1 MTVHD
6 SIKARGTELPLISV
20 IMPVFNTQDFLA
32 VAIESVLNQ
41 TYENFELICVDDGST
56 DESASIIRSYVAKD
70 KRVSLTQ
77 IENHG
82 QGFVR
87 NMAVREIAKGK
98 YIQFLDADD
107 YLDPLTLELAVT
119 RAEND
124 ESDLVVYD
132 WYYFKPMGLTESYV
146 NQDQLFSKLVLEGEE
161 CLKLLEISPFFTVNK
176 LYRKSYL
183 SNNSIV
189 YGEDYIYEDVPFWV
203 KVALNAKKVSTLHSP
218 LYRVTINNASTTKTN
233 LGTDKHC
240 RGFVLA
246 TEEVVRDF
254 KNNPAT
260 NEARYATFLYLMQ
273 KFAYYYNARTPKELK
288 RPFLKSFVDAISQI
302 SIEDLKRDKHLTSY
316 IKANIFSKKRYRK
329 FERLIHYYYVR
340 KPKIKALYEKV
351 KGKAKGALRRLRRLL
366 PKKRK
371 TATPVSRYPRY
382 VKQPIYNDVIL
393 FMGFDHRYTGNSRYL
408 FEEVIKIPTDKKIF
422 FVTNDIR
429 VPLQYRI
436 TPHSDRADRFI
447 ARAKTI
453 VFESWVPLKYTK
465 RPETNWIQ
473 LWHGTPL
480 KKMLYDSNE
489 KSIIEHSPAQ
499 KISKFKDIH
508 RWDFFL
514 TDSPEIDSYFETSFL
529 LPKHKFIHYGYPRV
543 KYLLERRQDEH
554 YIEVTKANYE
564 LPKDKKLVLYL
575 PTWRDYNFRTEEA
588 SFDIDYLLQPDELQ
602 KALGDDYLVIYKD
615 HAFLSKSE
623 LVSYKNY
630 DTAETQELLAVA
642 DFLVSDY
649 SSVIFDA
656 FAANIPVALYCND
669 FVRNEEERGVY
680 KGMWQDISPLLCN
693 SARELSDSIK
703 NYRHDALCAELREK
717 YCYKNTETNSFAEF
731 LINL

>member
-1 MTVHD
+1 MIHD
-6 SIKARGTELPLISV
+6 TLKSQNKELPLVSV
-20 IMPVFNTQDFLA
+20 VMPVFNTQDFLA

-56 DESASIIRSYVAKD
+56 DESAAIIRSYAAKD

-82 QGFVR
+82 QGYVR

-107 YLDPLTLELAVT
+107 YLDPLTLELTVT

-124 ESDLVVYD
+124 GADLVIYD
-132 WYYFKPMGLTESYV
+132 WYYFKPMGLTKSYV
-146 NQDQLFSKLVLEGEE
+146 NQDKLFSKLILEGEE

-183 SNNSIV
+183 LYNDIV
-189 YGEDYIYEDVPFWV
+189 YGEDYIYEDIPFWV

-240 RGFVLA
+240 RGFILA
-246 TEEVVRDF
+246 TEEVVRSF
-254 KNNPAT
+254 EKNPAT
-260 NEARYATFLYLMQ
+260 NEARYITFLYLIQ

-288 RPFLKSFVDAISQI
+288 RSFLKSFVDAISQI
-302 SIEDLKRDKHLTSY
+302 DIEDLEKDKYLTSY
-316 IKANIFSKKRYRK
+316 IKSNIFSKKRYKK
-329 FERLIHYYYVR
+329 FEKLIHYYYVR

-351 KGKAKGALRRLRRLL
+351 KGKAKGVLRRLRRLL

-371 TATPVSRYPRY
+371 AARPISRYSRY

-422 FVTNDIR
+422 FITKDIK

-436 TPHSDRADRFI
+436 APNSDRADRFI

-453 VFESWVPLKYTK
+453 IFESWIPLKYTK

-480 KKMLYDSNE
+480 KKMLFDSNE
-489 KSIIEHSPAQ
+489 KSIIEHIPSQ
-499 KISKFKDIH
+499 KTSKFKDIQ
-508 RWDFFL
+508 RWDYFL
-514 TDSPEIDSYFETSFL
+514 TDNPEIDSYFRTSFL
-529 LPKHKFIHYGYPRV
+529 LPEHKFIHYGYPRV
-543 KYLLERRQDEH
+543 KYL
-554 YIEVTKANYE
+554 IENRNNEYYKDMLKESYGF
-564 LPKDKKLVLYL
+564 PKDKKLVLYL
-575 PTWRDYNFRTEEA
+575 PTWRDYNYKSDE
-588 SFDIDYLLQPDELQ
+588 SNFDISYLLDPAELQ
-602 KALGDDYLVIYKD
+602 DKLGDDYLVIYKD

-630 DTAETQELLAVA
+630 DTAETQELLVVA

-656 FAANIPVALYCND
+656 FAADIPVALFCCDLDKN
-669 FVRNEEERGVY
+669 NEERGVY
-680 KGMWQDISPLLCN
+680 DGMWQDISPLLCDTADDIAA
-693 SARELSDSIK
+693 SVK
-703 NYRHDALCAELREK
+703 NYTHGDIYEALREK
-717 YCYKNTETNSFAEF
+717 YCYKKTADCSFAEF
-731 LINL
+731 VINL

>member
-1 MTVHD
+1 MIHD
-6 SIKARGTELPLISV
+6 TLREQGKNLPLISV

-87 NMAVREIAKGK
+87 NMAVKELAKGK

-107 YLDPLTLELAVT
+107 YLNPLTLELAVA

-124 ESDLVVYD
+124 ESDLVIYD

-146 NQDQLFSKLVLEGEE
+146 NQDKLFSKLILEGEE

-183 SNNSIV
+183 SNNGIV
-189 YGEDYIYEDVPFWV
+189 YGEDYIYEDIPFWV

-218 LYRVTINNASTTKTN
+218 FYRVTINNASTTKTN

-240 RGFVLA
+240 RGFILA

-254 KNNPAT
+254 EKNPAT
-260 NEARYATFLYLMQ
+260 NEARYAAFLYLMQ
-273 KFAYYYNARTPKELK
+273 KFSYYYNARTPKELK
-288 RPFLKSFVDAISQI
+288 HQFLKSFVDAISQI
-302 SIEDLKRDKHLTSY
+302 NIEDLERDKYLTSY

-329 FERLIHYYYVR
+329 FEKLIRYYYVW
-340 KPKIKALYEKV
+340 KPKLKALYEKV
-351 KGKAKGALRRLRRLL
+351 KGKAKGALRRLRRFI

-371 TATPVSRYPRY
+371 VSQPISRYSRY
-382 VKQPIYNDVIL
+382 AKQPIYNDVIL

-408 FEEVIKIPTDKKIF
+408 FEEVVKTPTDKKIF
-422 FVTNDIR
+422 FVTHDIR

-436 TPHSDRADRFI
+436 EPGSDRAERFI
-447 ARAKTI
+447 ARAKTVI
-453 VFESWVPLKYTK
+453 FESWVPLKYTK
-465 RPETNWIQ
+465 RPDTKWIQ

-480 KKMLYDSNE
+480 KKMLFDSNE
-489 KSIIEHSPAQ
+489 KSIIENNPSQ
-499 KISKFKDIH
+499 KTLKFKDIS

-514 TDSPEIDSYFETSFL
+514 TDSSKVDTYFETSFL

-543 KYLLERRQDEH
+543 KYLLAQRQDEH
-554 YIEVTKANYE
+554 YKEVIKEIYGF
-564 LPKDKKLVLYL
+564 PKDKKLVLYL
-575 PTWRDYNFRTEEA
+575 PTWRDYNFRTEDA
-588 SFDIDYLLQPDELQ
+588 NFDISYLLNPAELQ
-602 KALGDDYLVIYKD
+602 EKLGDDYLVIYKD

-630 DTAETQELLAVA
+630 DSAETQELLAVA

-669 FVRNEEERGVY
+669 FEKNEEERGVY
-680 KGMWQDISPLLCN
+680 AGMWNDISPLLYN
-693 SARELSDSIK
+693 GASELADTIK
-703 NYRHDALCAELREK
+703 NYKHSELCSELREK
-717 YCYKNTETNSFAEF
+717 YCYNNEETGSFAEF
-731 LINL
+731 IINL